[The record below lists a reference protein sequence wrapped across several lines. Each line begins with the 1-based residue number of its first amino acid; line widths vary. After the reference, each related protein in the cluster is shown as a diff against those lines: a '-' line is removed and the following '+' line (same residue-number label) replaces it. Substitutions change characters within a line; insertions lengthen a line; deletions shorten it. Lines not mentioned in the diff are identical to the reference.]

1 MNKFTIFLWLTVCL
15 CAQAQTPSKYGV
27 KNPQGSGFADIAAVA
42 QDQQRLVLYRS
53 PTARQAGVVALYIND
68 QYHTALQH
76 STFSAVCLDRRV
88 LNLRAKLRL
97 NMGQQLVNLETEL
110 QLPAKPSQSHY
121 VRVSEHADGRPRL
134 DPVSSKVALVELQTT
149 RQQMHAHSRL
159 AKLLE
164 CQENAQPPKP
174 DPFELVLTLGAD
186 IWFAPR
192 RTELKAMTPQSR
204 QELEALIQKL
214 DVQYKNAS
222 QIRVQITGRADDT
235 EDPYQNEELA
245 KARAQTVSL
254 YLLSNGLPPQ
264 MVQAEWSAAYSQNH
278 PHDGYHNRRV
288 ELAVF
293 VNRN

>member
-15 CAQAQTPSKYGV
+15 CAQAQTASKHGV
-27 KNPQGSGFADIAAVA
+27 KNPQGSGYADIAAVA

-76 STFSAVCLDRRV
+76 NTFSAVCLDRRV

-97 NMGQQLVNLETEL
+97 NMGQKLVSLETEL

-134 DPVSSKVALVELQTT
+134 DAVSPNVALAELQTT

-159 AKLLE
+159 ASLRE
-164 CQENAQPPKP
+164 CQENTKPPKS
-174 DPFELVLTLGAD
+174 DPSELVLTLGAD

-192 RTELKAMTPQSR
+192 LTELKAMTPPSR
-204 QELEALIQKL
+204 QELDALIQKL
-214 DVQYKNAS
+214 DVQYKKAS
-222 QIRVQITGRADDT
+222 QMRVQITGHADDT
-235 EDPYQNEELA
+235 DDPYQNEELA

-264 MVQAEWSAAYSQNH
+264 MVHAEWSAASSQNH
-278 PHDGYHNRRV
+278 PQDGYHNRRA

-293 VNRN
+293 INPN